1 MLTAL
6 RILQRKPHPRQQLP
20 EPVEVAERDAVRLAP
35 RVCRCPEVLLGSKYS
50 TPADMWSFAC
60 IVFELA
66 TGDVLFDPRSGRE
79 YDRDEDHLA
88 LMMELCG
95 RIPRKVRP
103 QSASWLGW
111 GGGSVPRTEQVLPCP
126 GWAEARK

>member
-1 MLTAL
+1 
-6 RILQRKPHPRQQLP
+6 
-20 EPVEVAERDAVRLAP
+20 
-35 RVCRCPEVLLGSKYS
+35 VLLGSKYS

-103 QSASWLGW
+103 QNASWLGC
-111 GGGSVPRTEQVLPCP
+111 GGGSVPRTEQVLPCL
-126 GWAEARK
+126 GWAEAQK